1 MPPMERERKGTDEQ
15 TLGKILAAVAVGA
28 AAGVSLKKVR
38 EIKAR
43 KEKER
48 LNAIE
53 SAVVHNRNYGT
64 RKAYIV
70 GGGLA
75 GLGGSRLSGAG
86 LPFSRKADCYF

>member
-1 MPPMERERKGTDEQ
+1 MSRRW
-15 TLGKILAAVAVGA
+15 GKILAAVAVGA

-53 SAVVHNRNYGT
+53 SAVVQTKN
-64 RKAYIV
+64 
-70 GGGLA
+70 
-75 GLGGSRLSGAG
+75 
-86 LPFSRKADCYF
+86 

>member
-1 MPPMERERKGTDEQ
+1 MSRHW
-15 TLGKILAAVAVGA
+15 GKILAAVAVGA

-53 SAVVHNRNYGT
+53 TAVVHNRNYGS

-70 GGGLA
+70 AVSYTHLKYVNI
-75 GLGGSRLSGAG
+75 
-86 LPFSRKADCYF
+86 F